1 MDLNTLISQYGYA
14 ALVLGSLAEGE
25 TVTLLGG
32 VAAHQGLLKFPL
44 VVLSVALGGMIGDQ
58 VLYLCGRRFGGKLL
72 RRLSKHQDK
81 IERAQKLIQRHP
93 YLFVI
98 GTRFMYGFRVI
109 GPTLIG
115 ASQLPPKIFLPLNIL
130 GALARALIFTAIGYA
145 GGGDCAVAAQSR
157 SAFETLDLVDSG
169 RGSGGWRALVAE
181 TAWEEKR
188 WINLT
193 SPQAYSSATFI
204 TTTQRTGEL
213 NGRIQPLPLQKQTV
227 RPFTERR
234 DSGFAD
240 ARTCDDTCVKTRLRQ
255 TNYPQGIALNLRLML
270 IFLRQCLNLS
280 CCPRH
285 VIHRF
290 NHRFVVTGDRQIAFG
305 FHNIKVGVKTTTIEN
320 R

>member
-14 ALVLGSLAEGE
+14 ALVIGSLAEGE

-72 RRLSKHQDK
+72 RRFSKHQDK

-130 GALARALIFTAIGYA
+130 GAFAWADQHLKHWVWLI
-145 GGGDCAVAAQSR
+145 
-157 SAFETLDLVDSG
+157 LVVV
-169 RGSGGWRALVAE
+169 LV
-181 TAWEEKR
+181 
-188 WINLT
+188 
-193 SPQAYSSATFI
+193 
-204 TTTQRTGEL
+204 
-213 NGRIQPLPLQKQTV
+213 
-227 RPFTERR
+227 
-234 DSGFAD
+234 
-240 ARTCDDTCVKTRLRQ
+240 
-255 TNYPQGIALNLRLML
+255 
-270 IFLRQCLNLS
+270 
-280 CCPRH
+280 
-285 VIHRF
+285 
-290 NHRFVVTGDRQIAFG
+290 
-305 FHNIKVGVKTTTIEN
+305 VGVRWWLKRRGKKKPDN
-320 R
+320 QA